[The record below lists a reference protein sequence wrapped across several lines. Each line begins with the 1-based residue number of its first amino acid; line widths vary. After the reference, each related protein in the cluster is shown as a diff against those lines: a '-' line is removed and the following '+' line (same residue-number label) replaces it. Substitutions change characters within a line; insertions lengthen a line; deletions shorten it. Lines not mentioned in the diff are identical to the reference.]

1 MGQRIIKLTK
11 QQLKEAEEGAFE
23 FLSNGDFKQYNGQ
36 SEVSVAGKKDDEHY
50 GDPKTSDDLGRKITA
65 QTYNRYCGVASKPR
79 SLREDDTN
87 HDGIDDFYNNDELDT
102 LGNETTNDDL
112 VKIPQSVQ
120 YKADILMNALT
131 QLTPKQQAIV
141 LNKIIEG
148 LDLSS
153 LPYAWL
159 KELRLKI
166 NNRKQNVKR

>member
-1 MGQRIIKLTK
+1 MGNRIIKLTRK
-11 QQLKEAEEGAFE
+11 QLKEAEESGFE
-23 FLSNGDFKQYNGQ
+23 YLSNGDFKQYNGQ
-36 SEVSVAGKKDDEHY
+36 SEVSVTGKTDDETY
-50 GDPKTSDDLGRKITA
+50 GKPKTSDDFADKMTA
-65 QTYNRYCGVASKPR
+65 QTYNRYCGAAYRPHT
-79 SLREDDTN
+79 LREEDHN
-87 HDGIDDFYNNDELDT
+87 NDGLDDFYNNAELDT

-131 QLTPKQQAIV
+131 ALTPKQQAIV

-166 NNRKQNVKR
+166 NTRKQNRQQ